1 MSATVRDYRP
11 SDSSRIRSR
20 LLRQVSKG
28 SHISYIKMPPSKSV
42 SFSQEEDSKL
52 AELVSQHPCIFD
64 AEHKFYKN
72 QGVRDN
78 VWQKISE
85 YMNKSR
91 EYTSCKRTVI
101 IIT

>member
-1 MSATVRDYRP
+1 
-11 SDSSRIRSR
+11 
-20 LLRQVSKG
+20 
-28 SHISYIKMPPSKSV
+28 MPPSKSV
-42 SFSQEEDSKL
+42 SFSQEEDTKL

-64 AEHKFYKN
+64 VEHKFYKN

-91 EYTSCKRTVI
+91 KYTHLDCIII
-101 IIT
+101 IITKLKKILIGA